1 MNTTTNTAT
10 ELAIEVAG
18 QHTPAGALHML
29 TLPAAELAAELS
41 KLTGGTVEL
50 SPEMERIVR
59 ALLVGCVLR
68 G

>member
-1 MNTTTNTAT
+1 MDAVTR
-10 ELAIEVAG
+10 EAICIASE
-18 QHTPAGALHML
+18 HTREGALAML
-29 TLPAAELAAELS
+29 TLPAADLAAELG